1 MIVDMPLRADLM
13 VERCIGVAVV
23 RMRARVGVMGAG
35 WLVVCFGF
43 GCVRARMVMGGD

>member
-13 VERCIGVAVV
+13 DERHIGVAAV

-35 WLVVCFGF
+35 WLVVCFGS